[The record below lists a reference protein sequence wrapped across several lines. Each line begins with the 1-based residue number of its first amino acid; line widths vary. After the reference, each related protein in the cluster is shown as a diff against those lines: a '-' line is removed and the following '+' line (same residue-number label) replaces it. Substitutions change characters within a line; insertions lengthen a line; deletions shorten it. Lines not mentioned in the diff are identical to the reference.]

1 MYSHY
6 RSSII
11 SFIPMSQALG
21 LSILSFFITSL
32 LIVPFINFLY
42 RLKFRRQTQKTKDIF
57 EKPTPIFDK
66 LHGWKAG
73 TPVGGGILIII
84 VTTFLTLW
92 AYAVLGIATKPWEV
106 FVLIFGLLS
115 FGLLGLFDDFKK
127 LTEVKGANFG
137 LTFRYKFFIQ
147 WILAFIIALVFYVQL
162 GFDFVYIHGIG
173 PVQIGALFVPLA
185 AFVIVSFTNAF
196 NITDGL
202 DGLASG
208 LFLICLGAFWII
220 TQMGGGLDLGLA
232 IFIAVLIGS
241 TIAFLYFNIFPARL
255 WLGDAGALALGA
267 TLAVVGLLS
276 GRMIAL
282 AVIGGIFVVEVAS
295 SLLQLM
301 SKRFLEKKLLPVAP
315 FHLYLQSK
323 GWEEPKIVMR
333 FWVTG
338 FLLALTGLFLA
349 TVN

>member
-1 MYSHY
+1 MT
-6 RSSII
+6 
-11 SFIPMSQALG
+11 QALG
-21 LSILSFFITSL
+21 LAILSFFFTSL

-42 RLKFRRQTQKTKDIF
+42 RLKFRRQPQKTKDMF
-57 EKPTPIFDK
+57 ERPTPVFDK

-73 TPVGGGILIII
+73 TPVGGGILIIAI
-84 VTTFLTLW
+84 TSFLTLW
-92 AYAVLGIATKPWEV
+92 SYAVLNIAIKPWEV

-127 LTEVKGANFG
+127 IAIGEVAHFG
-137 LTFRYKFFIQ
+137 LTFRIKFLLQ
-147 WILAFIIALVFYVQL
+147 WVLAFVIAFVFYTQL
-162 GFDFVYIHGIG
+162 GFDFIYIHGLGLLAIG
-173 PVQIGALFVPLA
+173 PLFIPLA
-185 AFVIVSFTNAF
+185 AFVIVSFSNAF

-208 LFLICLGAFWII
+208 LFIIALAAFWVISE
-220 TQMGGGLDLGLA
+220 TKGGGLDAGLA

-241 TIAFLYFNIFPARL
+241 IIAFLYFNIFPARL

-267 TLAVVGLLS
+267 TLGIVGLLT
-276 GRMIAL
+276 GRIVVL

-295 SLLQLM
+295 SLLQLA
-301 SKRFLEKKLLPVAP
+301 SKRFLGRRFLPVAP

-333 FWVTG
+333 FWITG
-338 FLLALTGLFLA
+338 FLLALIGLFLA
-349 TVN
+349 SAS